1 LQSYSDSDL
10 LSRKE
15 GQVKAVRLF
24 IAALLLVAAGSCWQ
38 AAYGQL
44 VIGRY
49 AGEFLSLGAGARALA
64 MGGASVAAPT
74 PSTASYYNPS
84 ALAGVQHRFAEFM
97 HASQFDNLY
106 TYDYLSFAAPM
117 RSGYAGSITAL
128 YTRVT
133 DIPVTRLADPSQP
146 LSDNNPVLLDH
157 KTGDHEL
164 ALMAGVGRQLPSG
177 WRAGANA
184 KLLFKTVAGESAE
197 GLGVDL
203 GVGRTVAKGVDIGL
217 MARDLTTS
225 ILAWSTGRTEAI
237 LPSLVVGGAWS
248 QDLSS
253 LNARIT
259 ATGDLNGH
267 FESRGDAE
275 KVHAGPLSVQPQ
287 AGLEYLISNT
297 VALRGGYNGDAFT
310 AGAGIHLAWMNVNA
324 AFQNHTDL
332 GFTHRVSVAVT
343 W

>member
-1 LQSYSDSDL
+1 LNALRL
-10 LSRKE
+10 LT
-15 GQVKAVRLF
+15 
-24 IAALLLVAAGSCWQ
+24 ITALLLVVCAFTAPAS
-38 AAYGQL
+38 AQL

-64 MGGASVAAPT
+64 MGGASVALPT

-84 ALAGVQHRFAEFM
+84 ALAGIDKHYVEFL

-106 TYDYLSFAAPM
+106 SYDYLSYASALNN
-117 RSGYAGSITAL
+117 GYAGSITAL
-128 YTRVT
+128 YTRVG
-133 DIPVTRLADPSQP
+133 DIPVTKLADPNQP
-146 LSDNNPVLLDH
+146 LSDENRVLLDY

-164 ALMAGVGRQLPSG
+164 AVMAGVGRKFASG

-203 GVGRTVAKGVDIGL
+203 GVGRTVAKGVDVGL

-237 LPSLVVGGAWS
+237 LPSLALGGAWVT
-248 QDLSS
+248 DVSS
-253 LNARIT
+253 LNAKVSVV
-259 ATGDLNGH
+259 ADLDGH
-267 FESRGDAE
+267 FESRGEAE
-275 KVHAGPLSVQPQ
+275 KIHAGPLSVSPH
-287 AGLEYLISNT
+287 AGVEYLISNT

-310 AGAGIHLAWMNVNA
+310 AGAGIRFAWMNVNA
-324 AFQNHTDL
+324 AFQNHSDL
-332 GFTHRVSVAVT
+332 GFTHRVSVGIT